1 MSPAENK
8 KFAFG
13 YDWIIYTHALAL
25 SIYIY
30 INKHTGERANIF

>member
-25 SIYIY
+25 SLY